1 MEHFPYIKVYRPTA
15 DSKVKWKSNMTSSL
29 LHGSSQLKPANIL
42 IITKSMKD
50 VMVLHEMGYQ
60 AVSPMAENVIPSNEI
75 MVDLISAYPKI
86 YIFYDNDGEFN
97 PPKGISGK
105 GKQAASKIATK
116 YSLPMIFLPDGGP
129 KDISDYVKEF
139 GISEGEKTMK

>member
-1 MEHFPYIKVYRPTA
+1 
-15 DSKVKWKSNMTSSL
+15 MTSSL
-29 LHGSSQLKPANIL
+29 LHGSSQLKPADTL

-60 AVSPMAENVIPSNEI
+60 AASPMAENVIPSEET
-75 MVDLISAYPKI
+75 MADLIDAYPKV
-86 YIFYDNDGEFN
+86 YIFYDNDGEFH

-105 GKQAASKIATK
+105 GKQAASRIANK
-116 YSLPMIFLPDGGP
+116 YNLPMIFLPDEGP

-139 GISEGEKTMK
+139 GIDRGKKIMKCLLKEETLITASSQHTK